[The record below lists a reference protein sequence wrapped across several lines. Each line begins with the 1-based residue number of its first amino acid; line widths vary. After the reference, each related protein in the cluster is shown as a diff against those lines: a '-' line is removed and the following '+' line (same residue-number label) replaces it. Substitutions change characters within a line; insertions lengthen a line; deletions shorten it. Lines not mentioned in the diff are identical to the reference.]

1 MNCAPL
7 LPPLPPNHQSCTSH
21 MTSTISPSGS
31 TAARLPRNPHPTR
44 RTSATFSPS
53 MLTHTTSSPVLR
65 LRGDVCTA
73 TSCSSPPSLNRHRV
87 TCAAAAVEPPTR
99 TCSRRL
105 TSAAEPIEKPS
116 EPIKKPWRRV
126 SWRAARPEPRSSASA
141 PSATT
146 AR

>member
-7 LPPLPPNHQSCTSH
+7 LPPPLMPNHQSCTSH
-21 MTSTISPSGS
+21 MTSTTSPSGS

-53 MLTHTTSSPVLR
+53 MLTHTTSSPPPPAPDLR
-65 LRGDVCTA
+65 LRGDACTA

-87 TCAAAAVEPPTR
+87 TCSLPR

-105 TSAAEPIEKPS
+105 TSAAEPIKPS
-116 EPIKKPWRRV
+116 SEPPWRRV
-126 SWRAARPEPRSSASA
+126 SSRAACPEPRSSASA